1 MGGILMKLDNL
12 EAGMVVKNYK
22 DLCRLLDL
30 KPTTGR
36 GRQNQVSW
44 IEDYV
49 KYEKQGHKFVIK
61 DVYKDIEI
69 VPMKDNR
76 GGDMSDSEH
85 IEYIEKLILDLLAY
99 NEGEQEQKG
108 KGQIFLSKTKMFEA
122 LAMVNAGYGASS
134 ARTQKLSI
142 LMDMNE
148 LNIEEWF
155 NSTSSM
161 LERNLNK
168 ALNSLEKQYL
178 IYWSKKIAVCK
189 VEPLQKNPRIKNI
202 INTDK
207 YGEVKEDFETDM
219 KKNVNKE
226 YREATNEE
234 IHIIIKTERLIMEA
248 LGCKNQ
254 QEIFIK
260 GKWAEFQREVKNI
273 ILNEANIGFY
283 WQSYSIIFNHENVYK
298 ESNSP
303 DRMILTSEDE
313 IRYQRLLNNA
323 IESNVNKNTLKRS
336 ERSKILLQ
344 SDSDLHN
351 QRNKRRSEDTYL
363 HDSVKLGET
372 LIRKDSPDITKLV
385 KQTKISK

>member
-1 MGGILMKLDNL
+1 MKLDNL
-12 EAGMVVKNYK
+12 EIGMVVKNYK
-22 DLCRLLDL
+22 ELCKLLGL
-30 KPTTGR
+30 KPTSGQA
-36 GRQNQVSW
+36 RQNQITW

-49 KYEKQGHKFVIK
+49 KYEKQGHKFIIK

-178 IYWSKKIAVCK
+178 IYWSKKIAICK
-189 VEPLQKNPRIKNI
+189 VEPLQKKPRIKNI
-202 INTDK
+202 INTDQ

-219 KKNVNKE
+219 KKNVNRE

-336 ERSKILLQ
+336 ERAKTSLQ
-344 SDSDLHN
+344 SDPDLHN

-363 HDSVKLGET
+363 NDSVKLGET

-385 KQTKISK
+385 KQTKIG